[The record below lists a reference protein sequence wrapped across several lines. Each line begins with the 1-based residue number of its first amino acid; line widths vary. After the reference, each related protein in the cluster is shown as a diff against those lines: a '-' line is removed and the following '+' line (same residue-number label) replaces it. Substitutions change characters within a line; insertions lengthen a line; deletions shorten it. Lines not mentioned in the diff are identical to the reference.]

1 MMQRDRLGLNLG
13 ALGEHSWTDYAIRFA
28 FGGGVTVLAGL
39 IAHWYGPVVG
49 GLFLA
54 FPAILPASVTLVT
67 RHHGI
72 DEAREETFG
81 AALGSVGLLGFGA
94 TVWFLAERW
103 SPWLLLPAAVLA
115 WLAVS
120 VALWWAL
127 MSARQGGASGAER
140 AKDPAV
146 AAGAMHDAHARVQP
160 AAGSG
165 SSDRG
170 S

>member
-103 SPWLLLPAAVLA
+103 SPWLVLPLASVA
-115 WLAVS
+115 WLAAS

-127 MSARQGGASGAER
+127 TSVRPGGGSRAER
-140 AKDPAV
+140 AECLPAGSDDARGGHGRVRPAV
-146 AAGAMHDAHARVQP
+146 
-160 AAGSG
+160 GSG
-165 SSDRG
+165 ASDRG